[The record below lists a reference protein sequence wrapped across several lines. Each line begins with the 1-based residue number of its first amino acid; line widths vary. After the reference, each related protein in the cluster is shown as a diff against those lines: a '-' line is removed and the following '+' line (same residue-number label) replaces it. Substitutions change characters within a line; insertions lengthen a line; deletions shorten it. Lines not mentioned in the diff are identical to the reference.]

1 MENIDKIAPTISG
14 IQNGKLYTEPVT
26 PKANDENLQSIELKL
41 NSQVVSNYENGA
53 TLEEEGFYE
62 IIAIDKAGNK
72 TTRYFQ
78 IFINNDTNYKIEE
91 NYIKNVTNNTTK
103 SDFDEKINISVN
115 YKITRNGEE
124 VSQDD
129 ILATGDIL
137 ITETGDEYIIIIPGD
152 INKDGKVDLK
162 DFIKMRIYLLL
173 ENNLDDIE
181 KVAADC
187 DLDGRPV
194 GVKDYIRM
202 RLIILMNDVTN

>member
-1 MENIDKIAPTISG
+1 MINEIT
-14 IQNGKLYTEPVT
+14 
-26 PKANDENLQSIELKL
+26 AN
-41 NSQVVSNYENGA
+41 
-53 TLEEEGFYE
+53 
-62 IIAIDKAGNK
+62 DKAGN
-72 TTRYFQ
+72 TSTRYFQ
-78 IFINNDTNYKIEE
+78 IFINTDTNYKIEE

-137 ITETGDEYIIIIPGD
+137 TTETGDEYIIIVPGD

-181 KVAADC
+181 KIAADF
-187 DLDGRPV
+187 DLDGRTV